1 MVNYIIVIEVRFT
14 MSAKRVLRRYI
25 GDKKFYGAVLAVALP
40 MIVQNGITNLVN
52 LLDNVMVGRL
62 STEAMSGVSI
72 VNQFIFIFN
81 LLIFGAVSAAGIFTA
96 QFHGSRDVK
105 GEMYTLRFKLM
116 LNLVASVACVAIFAA
131 FDDELITWFLLMEE
145 SAGELD
151 PALAL
156 LRGKEYLRIML
167 IGLVP
172 CAISQAYASTMRETE
187 QTVVPMWAS
196 AAAVATNFVLNAILI
211 FGLFGAPALGVRGA
225 AIATVISRFVELG
238 ILLIWGYSHKAECPY
253 LCGCLRS
260 LYLPHELF
268 GQILSKGIPLM
279 VNELLWAVAMTARN
293 QSYSTRGLEVV
304 AAHNI
309 SISII
314 NLFSVVYLSLGSAIA
329 IVVGN
334 QLGAGE
340 VDKARDTQRKMVAF
354 SVTCAAGVG
363 LILIALVAP
372 VFPLLYEAPDVVR
385 SLASF
390 MIVVTGC
397 AMPFFAYAHAAYF
410 TLRSGG
416 RVAITFLFDSVYM
429 WVIVIPIVFVL
440 SRYTDISIYWLF
452 IAGNA
457 TEILKCVFG
466 FIFLRKIN
474 WARRLVSSD
483 KPEQ

>member
-1 MVNYIIVIEVRFT
+1 
-14 MSAKRVLRRYI
+14 MSAKSVIQSYI
-25 GDKKFYGAVLAVALP
+25 GDRKFYRTVLAVALP
-40 MIVQNGITNLVN
+40 MIIQNGITNLVN
-52 LLDNVMVGRL
+52 LLDNLMVGRL

-72 VNQFIFIFN
+72 VNQFMFVFN

-116 LNLVASVACVAIFAA
+116 INFVAGLACVAVFAV
-131 FDDELITWFLLMEE
+131 FDDALISWFLQMEE
-145 SAGELD
+145 TVGELD

-172 CAISQAYASTMRETE
+172 CAISQAYASTMRETG
-187 QTVVPMWAS
+187 QTVVPMLAS
-196 AAAVATNFVLNAILI
+196 TAAVGTNFVLNAVLI

-238 ILLIWGYSHKAECPY
+238 VLIAWGYSHKQRCPY
-253 LCGCLRS
+253 LVGALRS
-260 LYLPHELF
+260 LYLPRALF
-268 GQILSKGIPLM
+268 SQILSKGLPLM
-279 VNELLWAVAMTARN
+279 ANELFWAIAITARN

-304 AAHNI
+304 AAQNI
-309 SISII
+309 SVTII

-340 VDKARDTQRKMVAF
+340 IDEARDTQRKMVAF
-354 SVTCAAGVG
+354 SVSCAAGVG
-363 LILIALVAP
+363 VLLLAISP
-372 VFPLLYEAPDVVR
+372 VFPLLYNSPDVVR
-385 SLASF
+385 SLATF
-390 MIVVTGC
+390 MIAITGF

-429 WVIVIPIVFVL
+429 WTIVIPTVFIL

-452 IAGNA
+452 IAGNVV
-457 TEILKCVFG
+457 EILKCIFG

-474 WARRLVSSD
+474 WARRLVSSSVT
-483 KPEQ
+483 EQ

>member
-1 MVNYIIVIEVRFT
+1 MVNYISVIQVRFT
-14 MSAKRVLRRYI
+14 MSIKSVAQRYI
-25 GDKKFYGAVLAVALP
+25 GDRKFYRAVLAVALP
-40 MIVQNGITNLVN
+40 MIIQNGITNLVN

-116 LNLVASVACVAIFAA
+116 LNLVASLACVAIFAT
-131 FDDELITWFLLMEE
+131 FDDSLITWFLQMEE
-145 SAGELD
+145 NASQLD

-156 LRGKEYLRIML
+156 LHGKQYLRIML

-172 CAISQAYASTMRETE
+172 SAISQAYASTMRETE
-187 QTVVPMWAS
+187 QTVVPMLAS
-196 AAAVATNFVLNAILI
+196 TAAVATNFVLNAILI
-211 FGLFGAPALGVRGA
+211 FGLLGAPALGVEGA
-225 AIATVISRFVELG
+225 AIATIISRFVELAV
-238 ILLIWGYSHKAECPY
+238 LLIWGYSHKHRCPY
-253 LCGCLRS
+253 LVGALRS
-260 LYLPHELF
+260 PYLPRELF
-268 GQILSKGIPLM
+268 GQILSKGLPLM

-304 AAHNI
+304 AAQNI
-309 SISII
+309 SVTII

-340 VDKARDTQRKMVAF
+340 IERARDSQRKMVAF
-354 SVTCAAGVG
+354 SVSCAAGIG
-363 LILIALVAP
+363 LILIVAVAP
-372 VFPLLYEAPDVVR
+372 LFPLLYNAPDAVR

-429 WVIVIPIVFVL
+429 WAIVIPTVFIL
-440 SRYTDISIYWLF
+440 SRYTNISIYWLF

-457 TEILKCVFG
+457 AEILKCVFG

-474 WARRLVSSD
+474 WARRLVSGGAS
-483 KPEQ
+483 EQ